1 MTAML
6 SLITTYIVRVFRR
19 CSCRNYT
26 RSGIISSNS
35 NEFNDEESEVEEIAE
50 SNDSDDEAVTIS
62 KEDLMTLQLFRN
74 ICFNIREN
82 LEAIRSCKKV
92 DILGLKA

>member
-1 MTAML
+1 MSEEEIQSEPRSEDADK
-6 SLITTYIVRVFRR
+6 
-19 CSCRNYT
+19 
-26 RSGIISSNS
+26 SGIISSNS
-35 NEFNDEESEVEEIAE
+35 NEFNDEESEVEEAAE
-50 SNDSDDEAVTIS
+50 SNESDDEAVTIS

-92 DILGLKA
+92 Y

>member
-1 MTAML
+1 M
-6 SLITTYIVRVFRR
+6 SEEEIQ
-19 CSCRNYT
+19 SEP
-26 RSGIISSNS
+26 RSEDEDNSGNVNS
-35 NEFNDEESEVEEIAE
+35 NLNVFNDEESEVEDVTE
-50 SNDSDDEAVTIS
+50 SNESDEEAVTIS

-92 DILGLKA
+92 DLV